1 MRIFSNRTFTTLLF
15 ATVLQLAGTVSRAE
29 FAAYADLTVAGYEAE
44 RPALENFPVLVRIS
58 ESGIPGFAYSLLQAD
73 GKDLAFTSID
83 GAATYPHEIDTWNPA
98 GESLVWVL
106 LPTMENGTTFRMHF
120 GDESIA
126 AAPDYTT
133 SGQLWIDAGYIGV
146 WHLGEPDPADW
157 VVGTEVPGV
166 TGYSRDSSAH
176 ALHGTNNVYTSHC
189 SDGAI
194 GSARYMATDDAVSR
208 TKGGVI
214 VPGWSA
220 FMAQEGNFSSTFTA
234 SVWIRRKG
242 LALKDAVAY
251 ETMLSTKE
259 ALSAKTDGWGFGL
272 TTSYGTLLVY
282 GTGSANKKVTPVP
295 GEKQGGD
302 WQKYDLVY
310 TATRDVYT
318 NGAPQSVGVF
328 GANNATN
335 SDLPLGIGTNPD
347 ATNSWLGDLD
357 EVRISAVVR
366 TEDWIAADY
375 ATVKDSAFL
384 SFGAVVSDLA
394 SLSIAG
400 DPSNIGTADP
410 AYGTVTA
417 ISAGDS
423 FTASVTAT
431 NLMESGVERWICT
444 GYTHSEILDST
455 TGEKSVVQQGDTNAF
470 AYNHVRQDELIW
482 HFTNEWLVSATATVG
497 GSVSAGEA
505 GTWVRNG
512 ETTTLI
518 ATPESGY
525 EFWQWIGDVD
535 GITDISETSVAPVVT
550 SARTLK
556 AVFVLAGADA
566 TVQYVATDGDDANS
580 GFFKESPKRTIQAA
594 VDTLAES
601 TGYGT
606 VYVAPGTYPASISE
620 SVLLGDKIY
629 ANIVVTN
636 GISVLGETG
645 KPEDVVVC
653 NTSTQN
659 NDHAIVFY
667 LNHPKAFVAN
677 LTVTGGHRSAMSS
690 PYGANVAIDAAGGS
704 VSNCV
709 LRDSITIGNYVRGSA
724 AWLNS
729 DDALLT
735 HCVVTNNSVAGGT
748 YQISGVYGGMFV
760 HVEKGIVDN
769 CLIANNRDSSKGTA
783 SVQQDKQSWACAV
796 TITNGKILNST
807 VAMNEAPYTAGVYLH
822 PNALA
827 MNVVVAGGVNTCLY
841 LNEEGNPPWSD
852 IGFKGSLDNALHCA
866 SDGGEALDA
875 TCVAGTAMQFFRDP
889 DALDFRPSMDSPLVD
904 KGTAYAEISDFDLE
918 GNRRV
923 QGLPDIGCYENPPR
937 CGLIFV
943 R

>member
-1 MRIFSNRTFTTLLF
+1 MKKNMFRVLSYALSANLILF
-15 ATVLQLAGTVSRAE
+15 ATGIRAE

-58 ESGIPGFAYSLLQAD
+58 ESGIPGFAYSLLQTD

-83 GAATYPHEIDTWNPA
+83 GATTYPHEIDTWNPA

-166 TGYSRDSSAH
+166 TGYSHDSSAH
-176 ALHGTNNVYTSHC
+176 ALHGTKNVYTSHC

-347 ATNSWLGDLD
+347 ASNSWLGDLD

-431 NLMESGVERWICT
+431 NLVESGVERWICT

-482 HFTNEWLVSATATVG
+482 HFTNEWLVS
-497 GSVSAGEA
+497 VSAHGS
-505 GTWVRNG
+505 GTVSVAEENWVLNG
-512 ETTTLI
+512 ETISLT
-518 ATPESGY
+518 ATPEEPY
-525 EFWQWIGDVD
+525 EFYHWAGDTD
-535 GITDISETSVAPVVT
+535 GIADVSSASISLTITKP
-550 SARTLK
+550 RTLR
-556 AVFVLAGADA
+556 AVFVPSGMVSG
-566 TVQYVATDGDDANS
+566 VQYVATDGDDANY
-580 GFFKESPKRTIQAA
+580 GYVAELPKRTVQAA
-594 VDTLAES
+594 VDMIAL
-601 TGYGT
+601 GIGFGT
-606 VYVAPGTYPASISE
+606 VYVAPGVYEVSIGD
-620 SVLLGDKIY
+620 SVTIGENIY
-629 ANIVVTN
+629 ANVAVTN
-636 GISVLGETG
+636 AISIVGVG
-645 KPEDVVVC
+645 GNPEDVIVR
-653 NTSTQN
+653 NTTKHNLAQVT
-659 NDHAIVFY
+659 VFY
-667 LNHPKAFVAN
+667 LNHPDASVAN
-677 LTVTGGHRSAMSS
+677 VTAEDGHRNMPSS
-690 PYGANVAIDAAGGS
+690 PHGAGFSIDAAGGT

-709 LRDSITIGNYVRGSA
+709 IRGAECIGNYARGIG

-729 DDALLT
+729 DAAFLT
-735 HCVVTNNSVAGGT
+735 HCVITNNTASGTGFQTPTGG
-748 YQISGVYGGMFV
+748 YSGMFV
-760 HVEKGIVDN
+760 QIEKGTVAN
-769 CLIANNRDSSKGTA
+769 CLIANNRDSSKDVAPVG
-783 SVQQDKQSWACAV
+783 QEKQAWGSGV
-796 TITNGKILNST
+796 TVLSGKLLNCT
-807 VAMNEAPYTAGVYLH
+807 VATNEAPYTAGVYLY
-822 PNALA
+822 PNGYAT
-827 MNVVVAGGVNTCLY
+827 NVVVAGCVNTCRY
-841 LNEEGNPPWSD
+841 LDETQTPRWSD
-852 IGFKGSLDNALHCA
+852 VGFKGSLENAAYCA
-866 SDGGEALDA
+866 SDGGKALNA

-889 DALDFRPSMDSPLVD
+889 DAGDFLPASNSPLVNS
-904 KGTAYAEISDFDLE
+904 GFAYAGLAPSDLLGVPRD
-918 GNRRV
+918 
-923 QGLPDIGCYENPPR
+923 QGRPDIGCYEIPM
-937 CGLIFV
+937 GTILLIF